1 LGGAFGGYV
10 TDVPQPVVGGSR
22 GGDLDDLLF

>member
-10 TDVPQPVVGGSR
+10 TDVPQPVGGSR
-22 GGDLDDLLF
+22 SGDLDDLLF